1 MVIARENHLGVEG
14 LAQRGN
20 LTLNRAMALISWGIL
35 GAGAIA
41 RAFATD
47 LPRSRTGRLAAVGS
61 RERIKAE
68 AFAAEFAGVPDHPPI
83 RAHGSYEELLADPG
97 VEALYIATP
106 HPSHAEWCLRAARA
120 GKHILCEK
128 PLTMN
133 HAEAVAV
140 AAAAGEAGVFLMEAF
155 MYRCHPLTARL
166 VQLIRE
172 GALGEVGAIQATFS
186 FRSPFRRESRLFDK
200 ALGGGGILDVG
211 CYAASIARLVAGAAV
226 GRSFADFK
234 SLAGSGMLHP
244 ETGADLYALASGRF
258 AGGIVAQLAT
268 GVGLTQDNG
277 LRVFGTEASL
287 HIPSPFVIA
296 REGGE
301 GRIFVQRP
309 DLPIEEIVVAG
320 EKPLYAYEADAVG
333 DALAKGER
341 ESPCMPVADSLG
353 NMAALDAWR
362 AAIGLVY
369 AGEPVTVPAAKF
381 P

>member
-1 MVIARENHLGVEG
+1 MPLV
-14 LAQRGN
+14 
-20 LTLNRAMALISWGIL
+20 SWGIL

-41 RAFATD
+41 RAFAAD
-47 LPRSRTGRLAAVGS
+47 LPESRTGRLAAVGS
-61 RERIKAE
+61 RERAKAE
-68 AFAAEFAGVPDHPPI
+68 AFAAEFSGGADRPPVN
-83 RAHGSYEELLADPG
+83 AHGSYEELLADPG
-97 VEALYIATP
+97 VEAVYIATP

-140 AAAAGEAGVFLMEAF
+140 AAAAREAGVFLMEAF

-166 VQLIRE
+166 VQLVRE
-172 GALGEVGAIQATFS
+172 GALGEVGSIQASFG
-186 FRSPFRRESRLFDK
+186 FRSPFRSESRLFDK

-211 CYAASIARLVAGAAV
+211 CYTTSIARLVAGAAV
-226 GRSFADFK
+226 GRPFADFE
-234 SLAGSGMLHP
+234 SLAGFGRLHP
-244 ETGADLYALASGRF
+244 ETGADLYAVASGRF

-287 HIPSPFVIA
+287 YIPSPFVIA
-296 REGGE
+296 RQGGE
-301 GRIFVQRP
+301 SRIFVQRP
-309 DLPIEEIVVAG
+309 DAPVEEIVVSG

-333 DALAKGER
+333 DALARGER
-341 ESPCMPVADSLG
+341 ESPCISVADSLG

-362 AAIGLVY
+362 AGLGLVY
-369 AGEPVTVPAAKF
+369 EGEALPPTAPAAKF

>member
-1 MVIARENHLGVEG
+1 MS
-14 LAQRGN
+14 
-20 LTLNRAMALISWGIL
+20 LISWGIL
-35 GAGAIA
+35 GAGGIA

-47 LPRSRTGRLAAVGS
+47 LPQSRTGRLVAVGS
-61 RERIKAE
+61 RERAKAE
-68 AFAAEFAGVPDHPPI
+68 AFAAEFSGGSDRPPI
-83 RAHGSYEELLADPG
+83 NAHGSYDELLADPC
-97 VEALYIATP
+97 VEAVYIATP

-140 AAAAGEAGVFLMEAF
+140 AAAARESGVFLMEAF

-172 GALGEVGAIQATFS
+172 GALGEIGSIQATFS
-186 FRSPFRRESRLFDK
+186 FRVPFRRESRLFDK

-211 CYAASIARLVAGAAV
+211 CYAASIARLVAGAAT
-226 GRSFADFK
+226 GRPFADFE
-234 SLAGSGMLHP
+234 SLAGFGRLHP
-244 ETGADLYALASGRF
+244 ESGADLYAVASGRF

-268 GVGLTQDNG
+268 GVGLTQESG
-277 LRVFGTEASL
+277 LRVFGTEAWL

-296 REGGE
+296 RQGGE

-309 DLPIEEIVVAG
+309 DAPVEEIVVSS

-362 AAIGLVY
+362 AAIGLIY
-369 AGEPVTVPAAKF
+369 EGEPLTAPAARF